1 MVEIGVGNITPLN
14 MIEDIVFKLL
24 LLNNH
29 NKQNIWCISVY
40 TLILLKIYTTLQY
53 RTLQYNFIQTS
64 TCQGI
69 IKNEIILL
77 NII

>member
-1 MVEIGVGNITPLN
+1 MVEIVVGNITPLN

-29 NKQNIWCISVY
+29 NKKNIWCIIVY